1 MELMIGA
8 GFTICTARISAL
20 EVPPPGAD
28 VVTSTARLPAFVNCA
43 AGATAVNT
51 VGFIYSVASAVPPN
65 CTTDWAQKPVP
76 VTFSDVFPLPAL
88 TVAGAM
94 ALTTGVGFTMVTD
107 AMPA

>member
-65 CTTDWAQKPVP
+65 
-76 VTFSDVFPLPAL
+76 S
-88 TVAGAM
+88 TV
-94 ALTTGVGFTMVTD
+94 D
-107 AMPA
+107 